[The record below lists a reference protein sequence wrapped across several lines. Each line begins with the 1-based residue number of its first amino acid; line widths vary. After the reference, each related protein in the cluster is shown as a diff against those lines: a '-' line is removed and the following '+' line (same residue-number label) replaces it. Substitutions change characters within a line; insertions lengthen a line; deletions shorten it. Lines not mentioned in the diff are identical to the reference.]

1 MNQILQTENKK
12 QDGSIDIKKIVIFFA
27 IAIII
32 FGIVLICLGSYAM
45 ITGTK
50 KPEQSQNN
58 PQIENTVPEVNI
70 ERTEDNILINI
81 KHTKPIAS
89 VTYHWN
95 EETEQTIETNNNME
109 ISEEIALPYGNNT
122 LNVTVTDS
130 DGKESNYVKEYISDG
145 DGKPVIELLL
155 TKENKIRIK
164 VQDMQGLKYIRYT
177 WNSGNYTTVKA
188 NIDNLKII
196 DELVEIP
203 LGQNT
208 LRVEAVNVD
217 SMITTKEL
225 EVKGV
230 RRPVVSLKLQD
241 KDLVI
246 KAEDQSGL
254 KVINIT
260 INGQKYQ
267 MNCMEKKLIQHKM
280 PLEQGEN
287 IVELTAE
294 NIEGGI
300 TEVNGKCVVE

>member
-12 QDGSIDIKKIVIFFA
+12 QGAPIDIKKIVIFFA

-32 FGIVLICLGSYAM
+32 FGVVLICIGSYAM

-50 KPEQSQNN
+50 EPEQPEDN
-58 PQIENTVPEVNI
+58 PQVENTVPQVDI

-81 KHTKPIAS
+81 KHTKPIMS
-89 VTYHWN
+89 IKYHWN
-95 EETEQTIETNNNME
+95 DETEQTIETNSNLE
-109 ISEEIALPYGNNT
+109 ISEEIALPFGNNT
-122 LNVTVTDS
+122 LNLTVTDS
-130 DGKESNYVKEYISDG
+130 DGKESNYVKEYVSDG
-145 DGKPVIELLL
+145 EGKPVIELLL

-164 VQDMQGLKYIRYT
+164 VQDSQGLKYIRYT
-177 WNSGNYTTVKA
+177 WNSGNYVTVKA
-188 NIDNLKII
+188 NIDDLKII
-196 DELVEIP
+196 DETVEIP

-230 RRPVVSLKLQD
+230 RRPVVSLRLEESN
-241 KDLVI
+241 LVI
-246 KAEDQSGL
+246 KAEDQVGL
-254 KVINIT
+254 KVINFT

-267 MNCMEKKLIQHKM
+267 MNCQERNLIEYKQ

-294 NIEGGI
+294 NIDGGI

>member
-12 QDGSIDIKKIVIFFA
+12 QGAPIDIKKIVIFFA

-32 FGIVLICLGSYAM
+32 FGVVLICIGSYAM

-50 KPEQSQNN
+50 EPEQPEDN
-58 PQIENTVPEVNI
+58 PQVENTVPQVDI

-81 KHTKPIAS
+81 KHTKPIMS
-89 VTYHWN
+89 IKYHWN
-95 EETEQTIETNNNME
+95 DETEQTIETNSNLE
-109 ISEEIALPYGNNT
+109 ISEEIALPFGNNT
-122 LNVTVTDS
+122 LNLTVTDS
-130 DGKESNYVKEYISDG
+130 NGKESNYVKEYVSDG
-145 DGKPVIELLL
+145 EGKPVIELLL

-164 VQDMQGLKYIRYT
+164 VQDSQGLKYIRYT
-177 WNSGNYTTVKA
+177 WNSGNYVTVKA
-188 NIDNLKII
+188 NIDDLKII
-196 DELVEIP
+196 DETVEIP

-230 RRPVVSLKLQD
+230 RRPVVSLRLEGSN
-241 KDLVI
+241 LVI
-246 KAEDQSGL
+246 KAEDQVGL
-254 KVINIT
+254 KVINFT

-267 MNCMEKKLIQHKM
+267 MNCQERKLIEYKQ

-294 NIEGGI
+294 NIDGGI

>member
-12 QDGSIDIKKIVIFFA
+12 QGAPIDIKKIVIFFA

-32 FGIVLICLGSYAM
+32 FGVVLICIGSYAM

-50 KPEQSQNN
+50 EPEQPEDN
-58 PQIENTVPEVNI
+58 PQVENTVPQVDI

-81 KHTKPIAS
+81 KHTKPIMS
-89 VTYHWN
+89 IKYHWN
-95 EETEQTIETNNNME
+95 DETEQTIETNSNLE
-109 ISEEIALPYGNNT
+109 ISEEIALPFGNNT
-122 LNVTVTDS
+122 LNLTVTDS
-130 DGKESNYVKEYISDG
+130 DGKESNYVKEYVSDG
-145 DGKPVIELLL
+145 EGKPVIELLL

-164 VQDMQGLKYIRYT
+164 VQDSQGLKYIRYT
-177 WNSGNYTTVKA
+177 WNSGNYVTVKA
-188 NIDNLKII
+188 NIDDLKII
-196 DELVEIP
+196 DETVEIP

-230 RRPVVSLKLQD
+230 RRPVVSLRLEGSN
-241 KDLVI
+241 LVI
-246 KAEDQSGL
+246 KAEDQVGL
-254 KVINIT
+254 KVINFT

-267 MNCMEKKLIQHKM
+267 MNCQERKLIEYKQ

-294 NIEGGI
+294 NIDGGI

>member
-12 QDGSIDIKKIVIFFA
+12 KDGSVDIKKIIIFFA

-32 FGIVLICLGSYAM
+32 FGVVLICVGSYAM
-45 ITGTK
+45 LTGTN
-50 KPEQSQNN
+50 KPEQPDN
-58 PQIENTVPEVNI
+58 PNIEETVPEVNI

-81 KHTKPIAS
+81 KHTKPITS
-89 VTYHWN
+89 VTYNWN
-95 EETEQTIETNNNME
+95 NEAEKTIETNNSLE
-109 ISEEIALPYGNNT
+109 ISEEIVLPFGNNT

-164 VQDMQGLKYIRYT
+164 VQDTQGLKYIRYT
-177 WNSGNYTTVKA
+177 WNSGNYVTVKA
-188 NIDNLKII
+188 NIDNLKLI

-287 IVELTAE
+287 IVELVAE
-294 NIEGGI
+294 NIDGGI

>member
-12 QDGSIDIKKIVIFFA
+12 QNGPIDIKKIIIFFA

-32 FGIVLICLGSYAM
+32 FGVVLICIGSYAM

-50 KPEQSQNN
+50 EPEKPQDN
-58 PQIENTVPEVNI
+58 PQVENIVPEVDI

-81 KHTKPIAS
+81 KHTKPITK
-89 VTYHWN
+89 VTYNWN
-95 EETEQTIETNNNME
+95 DEAEETIETNNSLE
-109 ISEEIALPYGNNT
+109 ISKEIPLPYGNNT
-122 LNVTVTDS
+122 LNITVTDS
-130 DGKESNYVKEYISDG
+130 DGKESNYVKEYVSDG

-164 VQDMQGLKYIRYT
+164 VQDTQGLKYIRYT
-177 WNSGNYTTVKA
+177 WNSGNYVTVKA
-188 NIDNLKII
+188 NIDNLKLI
-196 DELVEIP
+196 DELVDIP

-208 LRVEAVNVD
+208 LRVEAVNID

-230 RRPVVSLKLQD
+230 RRPVVSLRLEGT
-241 KDLVI
+241 DLVI
-246 KAEDQSGL
+246 KAEDQDGL
-254 KVINIT
+254 KVINFS

-267 MNCMEKKLIQHKM
+267 MNCQGRKLIEYKQ
-280 PLEQGEN
+280 PLDQGEN

-300 TEVNGKCVVE
+300 TEVKGKCVVE

>member
-230 RRPVVSLKLQD
+230 RRPVVSLKLQGT
-241 KDLVI
+241 DLVI